1 MTVWIGAMPTKIIV
15 SLPDATVEAIKAIA
29 ERRGTSMTEAIA
41 DSIEMNKF
49 LLDQE
54 ARDSKVLLERAD
66 GKFERVVRP

>member
-1 MTVWIGAMPTKIIV
+1 MPTKIIV